1 VRFDLT
7 ERRFA
12 MNRNLNIAIIMV
24 SVFILFT
31 GQALALTP
39 VSPEKLKATTGQ
51 AGITF
56 EAEDILGVDWTA
68 DKVVFGDSD
77 GTDGTPALLSLNDIE
92 YAGRIHLN
100 NPVSAFPSA
109 EIDPYTGTMKTG
121 INLNM
126 DRAVVEIDRYHV
138 DSITIEEVPGSG
150 KKFMNAGK
158 SFGSITVEGFKAE
171 ITGSIRITSN

>member
-1 VRFDLT
+1 
-7 ERRFA
+7 

-51 AGITF
+51 AGITAV
-56 EAEDILGVDWTA
+56 AEDILGVDWTA

-92 YAGRIHLN
+92 FAGQITLN
-100 NPVSAFPSA
+100 NPVSALASA
-109 EIDPYTGTMKTG
+109 ELDPFTGTMKKG
-121 INLNM
+121 INLTM
-126 DRAVVEIDRYHV
+126 DGAVVEIDRYHI
-138 DSITIEEVPGSG
+138 DSITIEEAPGAEN
-150 KKFMNAGK
+150 KFMNAGK

-171 ITGSIRITSN
+171 ISGKIRITSN